1 MIIICIR
8 NMYQLPI
15 PSGLKIVTC
24 KNNEYDNK
32 IYLIC

>member
-24 KNNEYDNK
+24 KKMHMK
-32 IYLIC
+32 IKNT